1 MCGGAKMGQFTVLNY
16 GQKNTTTISQLEKG
30 QNQQQQH
37 LFLDKMHQ
45 RQKTTTTPKWRKL

>member
-1 MCGGAKMGQFTVLNY
+1 MGQFTVLNY